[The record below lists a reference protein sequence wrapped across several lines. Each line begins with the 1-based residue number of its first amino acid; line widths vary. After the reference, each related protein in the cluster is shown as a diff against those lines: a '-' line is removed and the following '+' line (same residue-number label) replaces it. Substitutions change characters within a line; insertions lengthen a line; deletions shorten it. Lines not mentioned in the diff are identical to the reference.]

1 MEIPALRDDAQLD
14 EKKYQR
20 NGLRKRKKTKL

>member
-14 EKKYQR
+14 ERKYQR
-20 NGLRKRKKTKL
+20 NELRKRKKRN